1 MSFPSAGRFGA
12 EAIISSLGVPVT
24 STPVT
29 VYPHGSGTPA
39 SLYTDQT
46 MGTASTNPISTDGL
60 GNLTFYA
67 QPGLYDLAFTVG
79 GVATTQTVEVL
90 PWWGDIAGMPFVS
103 DYTVLA
109 GSVPSNPK
117 WLHKTVSWTGS
128 TNSGGLATVTFP
140 HAFPNALTG
149 LVVCG
154 GDNSGSLLEVVVL
167 NSGNSLSGFVVEC
180 ATNSVSGGSLT
191 TANTVAVRINYM
203 ADGC

>member
-46 MGTASTNPISTDGL
+46 MGTATTNPISTDGL

-67 QPGLYDLAFTVG
+67 APGLYDLAFTVG

-90 PWWGDIAGMPFVS
+90 PWWSDIAGLPFVS
-103 DYTVLA
+103 DFQLA
-109 GSVPSNPK
+109 LGSVPSNPRWITK
-117 WLHKTVSWTGS
+117 NRSFTG
-128 TNSGGLATVTFP
+128 TPNGSGLLTVTYP
-140 HAFPNALTG
+140 TPFPNG
-149 LVVCG
+149 CG
-154 GDNSGSLLEVVVL
+154 HVTACAGDNSAGMNYVTVL
-167 NSGNSLSGFVVEC
+167 ASYNSLSSFTVEC
-180 ATNSVSGGSLT
+180 IGAAVSGGNNILITSGS
-191 TANTVAVRINYM
+191 VRVNYQVT
-203 ADGC
+203 GC

>member
-29 VYPHGSGTPA
+29 IYPHGSGTPA
-39 SLYTDQT
+39 TLYTDQT
-46 MGTASTNPISTDGL
+46 MGTTTTNPLNTDGL
-60 GNLTFYA
+60 GNLIFYA
-67 QPGLYDLAFTVG
+67 APGLYDLAFTVG
-79 GVATTQTVEVL
+79 GVATTQTVEVY

-109 GSVPSNPK
+109 GSVPSNPR
-117 WLHKTVSWTGS
+117 WLHKTVSWTGGTS
-128 TNSGGLATVTFP
+128 SGGLATVTFP

-149 LVVCG
+149 LVVCA
-154 GDNSGSLLEVVVL
+154 GDTSGSLLETAIIYAGV
-167 NSGNSLSGFVVEC
+167 SLTGFVVEC
-180 ATNSVSGGSLT
+180 ATNTVAGSSLT
-191 TANTVAVRINYM
+191 TANSVAVRLNYM